1 MKSELLQ
8 RLSKEK
14 PENNSDEIEE
24 ALRRGYSMRQI
35 MKVLQTGIFETEPRK
50 GILRYRWVTGE
61 RRKELEVPYT
71 YETFMM
77 LFQKI
82 FD

>member
-1 MKSELLQ
+1 MKGELLQ

-14 PENNSDEIEE
+14 PENNSEEIEE

-35 MKVLQTGIFETEPRK
+35 VKILQTGMIETEPRK
-50 GILRYRWVTGE
+50 GILRYRWSNGE
-61 RRKELEVPYT
+61 RKKELEMPYT
-71 YETFMM
+71 YETFTM

>member
-1 MKSELLQ
+1 MKNELLQ

-61 RRKELEVPYT
+61 LRKELEVPYT
-71 YETFMM
+71 YETFVM
-77 LFQKI
+77 LFQKV

>member
-35 MKVLQTGIFETEPRK
+35 MRAMNSEMRKTEICK
-50 GILRYRWVTGE
+50 GILRFFSLRGE
-61 RRKELEVPYT
+61 FEVPYT